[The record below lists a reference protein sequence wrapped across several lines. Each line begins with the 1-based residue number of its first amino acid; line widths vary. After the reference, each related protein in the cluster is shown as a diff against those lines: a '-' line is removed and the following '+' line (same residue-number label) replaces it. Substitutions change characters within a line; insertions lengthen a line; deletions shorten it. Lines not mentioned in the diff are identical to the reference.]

1 MPKPALGKGLGALI
15 PAGAPGT
22 FVSGPAAAA
31 HQGVSEI
38 ELTRITPNE
47 YQPRKTFHDES
58 LAELAASI
66 KSMGVIQPVIV
77 RARKEGGYEL
87 IAGERRYRASL
98 LAGLT
103 KIPAIVKDVATVEAL
118 ELALI
123 ENIQREDLNPVETAE
138 AYDRLIKEFSL
149 TQERLAQR
157 VGKERPTI
165 ANFLR
170 LLTLPPDIK
179 RDLAEGA
186 LSMGHAKAILSIE
199 GAQKQM
205 ALRRE
210 IISRGLSVREAESAA
225 RRLKGPGRIVRK
237 KEHSAQV
244 SMLEDELKKK
254 LGTKVHIRQKGKRG
268 QVVIEYYSPDELDRV
283 LGILRGY

>member
-1 MPKPALGKGLGALI
+1 MILPAMY
-15 PAGAPGT
+15 
-22 FVSGPAAAA
+22 
-31 HQGVSEI
+31 
-38 ELTRITPNE
+38 RIRQKVDP
-47 YQPRKTFHDES
+47 
-58 LAELAASI
+58 
-66 KSMGVIQPVIV
+66 PV
-77 RARKEGGYEL
+77 
-87 IAGERRYRASL
+87 
-98 LAGLT
+98 
-103 KIPAIVKDVATVEAL
+103 VKDVASVEAL

-199 GAQKQM
+199 GAAKQM

-210 IISRGLSVREAESAA
+210 IISRGLSVREAENMA
-225 RRLKGPGRIVRK
+225 RRLKP
-237 KEHSAQV
+237 SP
-244 SMLEDELKKK
+244 SL
-254 LGTKVHIRQKGKRG
+254 TSP
-268 QVVIEYYSPDELDRV
+268 VIN
-283 LGILRGY
+283 

>member
-15 PAGAPGT
+15 PTGVP
-22 FVSGPAAAA
+22 
-31 HQGVSEI
+31 GVSISGAVPEGVTEI

-47 YQPRKTFHDES
+47 YQPRKTFRDGP

-66 KSMGVIQPVIV
+66 KQMGVIQPVIV
-77 RARKEGGYEL
+77 RRKPGGGYEL
-87 IAGERRYRASL
+87 IAGERRFRASL
-98 LAGLT
+98 LAGL
-103 KIPAIVKDVATVEAL
+103 KAIPAIVKDVVPAEAL

-138 AYDRLIKEFSL
+138 AYDRLMREFKL
-149 TQERLAQR
+149 TQERLAVR

-186 LSMGHAKAILSIE
+186 LSMGHAKAILSLE
-199 GAQKQM
+199 GAREKQM

-210 IISRGLSVREAESAA
+210 IVSRGLSVREAEGAA
-225 RRLKGPGRIVRK
+225 RRLKSPGRIVRK
-237 KEHSAQV
+237 KEPSAQV
-244 SMLEDELKKK
+244 TMLEDELKRK
-254 LGTKVHIRQKGKRG
+254 LGTKVKIKQKGKRG
-268 QVVIEYYSPDELDRV
+268 SIEIDYYSADELERL